1 MVALTLTFICDRAP
15 EGRVPRAQRWG
26 YAGPH
31 RADADDNA
39 HPRIERWAGHATCW
53 ASAVEASNSFGVLE
67 IVGPTRWNVQQSPV

>member
-26 YAGPH
+26 YAGPR
-31 RADADDNA
+31 RADVDDHA

-53 ASAVEASNSFGVLE
+53 ASAVEASNSFAVLE
-67 IVGPTRWNVQQSPV
+67 SVGPTRWNVQQSPV